1 MWRTAA
7 GEILA
12 NTMVHILYSLYSYCQ
27 ESKKKLQEC
36 NVFTVGN
43 HVQGINVQGR
53 ASKLSA
59 ETL

>member
-27 ESKKKLQEC
+27 ESKKIA
-36 NVFTVGN
+36 
-43 HVQGINVQGR
+43 GINYSRVMTFFQDNTFDTFLQ
-53 ASKLSA
+53 SWQKF
-59 ETL
+59 